1 LETGG
6 LSNLSKI
13 GFGLE
18 MSPSRH
24 GMPVV
29 MMASVMMA
37 PNDEHEI
44 RV

>member
-13 GFGLE
+13 DWSLCV
-18 MSPSRH
+18 SPSRH

-29 MMASVMMA
+29 VMASMMMARR
-37 PNDEHEI
+37 DEHED
-44 RV
+44 